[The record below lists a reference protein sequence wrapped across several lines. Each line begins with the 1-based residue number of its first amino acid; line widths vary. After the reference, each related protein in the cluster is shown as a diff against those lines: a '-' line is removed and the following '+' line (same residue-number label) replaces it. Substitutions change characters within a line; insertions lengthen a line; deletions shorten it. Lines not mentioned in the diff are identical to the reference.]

1 MRRVAAVA
9 QLWFA
14 LRPDDIV
21 YKAAKAIYQSQTE
34 LAAPFARQGHDLD
47 RRPVAS
53 ERIPVLIVGGG
64 PVGLALAVELGWRGV
79 ACMLLEQGDGRI
91 ATPKMN
97 EVSTRTMEF
106 CRRWGMADQ
115 VLNCPFPADYPLD
128 VAFVTSMFGY
138 EMGRVERAPRVGQQ
152 PEPHSPYRLQAC
164 SQIWFDPMLRD
175 MAQSFPHVT
184 LRYRHRLESFAQT
197 ADGVTAE
204 VLDRDS
210 GKRMPI
216 SAGYLVGCDGATS
229 PVREALGIALEGKDV
244 LSNPIHMY
252 FRAPDLVAKAGKR
265 PATFFLPVDRDGLWG
280 NIRVIDP
287 VNGMWRLMVDATDG
301 TATPETVDREG
312 YLRRG
317 MGRPLDVEW
326 LGVSI
331 WKRRSVVAERYGKGR
346 VFLAGD
352 AVHQLSPTG
361 ALGMNSGVGDA
372 VDLGW
377 KLAAVLQGWGGER
390 LLASYDAERR
400 PIGVRNVG
408 AATRFY
414 ATNEAFGR
422 GSTALEEDSPAGAA
436 QRATMG
442 DMLVRH
448 VGEEFRTVGL
458 QLGYR
463 YEDSPICL
471 PDGTPPTADDPE
483 SYEPTARPGHR
494 APHVWLRDG
503 RTILDLFGR
512 GFALLRFAGAPDA
525 SAIAAA
531 AQRRNLPLAVHD
543 IAETEAA
550 ALYQRRLVLV
560 RPDGHVAWRAD
571 AAPSDPLALI
581 DRVRGA

>member
-1 MRRVAAVA
+1 VYPSRV
-9 QLWFA
+9 
-14 LRPDDIV
+14 
-21 YKAAKAIYQSQTE
+21 
-34 LAAPFARQGHDLD
+34 
-47 RRPVAS
+47 
-53 ERIPVLIVGGG
+53 PVLIVGGG

-79 ACMLLEQGDGRI
+79 ACMLLEQGDGAI

-97 EVSTRTMEF
+97 EVGTRTMEF

-138 EMGRVERAPRVGQQ
+138 EMGRVARPPRAGQE
-152 PEPHSPYRLQAC
+152 PDPHSPYRLQAC
-164 SQIWFDPMLRD
+164 SQMWFDPMLRD
-175 MAQSFPHVT
+175 LAQSFPHVA
-184 LRYRHRLESFAQT
+184 LRYRHRLERFTET
-197 ADGVTAE
+197 ADGVDVE
-204 VLDRDS
+204 ILDRN
-210 GKRMPI
+210 
-216 SAGYLVGCDGATS
+216 AGEQRRITADYLVGCDGATS
-229 PVREALGIALEGKDV
+229 PVREAQGIALEGKDV
-244 LSNPIHMY
+244 ISNPIHMY
-252 FRAPDLVAKAGKR
+252 FRTPDLVAKAGKE
-265 PATFFLPVDRDGLWG
+265 PATFFLPVDAEGLWG

-287 VNGMWRLMVDATDG
+287 ANAMWRLMVDATDG
-301 TATPETVDREG
+301 TATPETVDRER
-312 YLRRG
+312 YLCRA

-331 WKRRSVVAERYGKGR
+331 WKRRSVVAECYGRGR

-377 KLAAVLQGWGGER
+377 KLAAVLQGWGGKN

-422 GSTALEEDSPAGAA
+422 GSTALAEDSPAGAA

-442 DMLVRH
+442 ERLVRH
-448 VGEEFRTVGL
+448 VGEEFRTTGL

-463 YEDSPICL
+463 YEDSPICVA
-471 PDGTPPTADDPE
+471 DGTPPTPDQPE
-483 SYEPTARPGHR
+483 TYVPTARPGHR
-494 APHVWLRDG
+494 APHAWLGGDRS
-503 RTILDLFGR
+503 ILDLYGR
-512 GFALLRFAGAPDA
+512 GYALLRFDGAPDTA
-525 SAIAAA
+525 AIQAAA
-531 AQRRNLPLAVHD
+531 DRRGMPLRIAD
-543 IAETEAA
+543 IDDAEAA
-550 ALYQRRLVLV
+550 DLYERRLVLV

-571 AAPSDPLALI
+571 AVPSDPLALI
-581 DRVRGA
+581 DRVRGG